1 MNSSLCVTRL
11 SFTRSRFDLIKGVNF
26 NVKVFFQLFRRG
38 KVNISNSLIGYLIHI
53 SWQEPWAF
61 HLCACYLSV
70 DACPAFDVYYGAGA
84 MQAWFGKPSLATWTV
99 SRNYFTFGLS
109 YNPNVDEW
117 VAATTYFL
125 EIIFPLTEATNPDTT
140 WLYASRLL
148 QFLNWSF
155 V

>member
-70 DACPAFDVYYGAGA
+70 DACPALDVYYGAGA

-117 VAATTYFL
+117 VVQSLWMSHFSCNNILSGNYLSAHRSHKPWYNLIVCF
-125 EIIFPLTEATNPDTT
+125 
-140 WLYASRLL
+140 
-148 QFLNWSF
+148 
-155 V
+155 